1 MEKEDKF
8 YKSARWQRIRKSVL
22 ARDLYTDQVRARY
35 SPVAVDARMVHHIF
49 PRDLFPQWQW
59 EKWNLISV
67 SREAPEKVH
76 KKTWRG
82 TCLKHEGIELAR
94 RTAAKNNIDFDAP
107 YALIKAQ
114 VDDVERKTQ
123 FHHFKKKKY

>member
-1 MEKEDKF
+1 M
-8 YKSARWQRIRKSVL
+8 
-22 ARDLYTDQVRARY
+22 T
-35 SPVAVDARMVHHIF
+35 
-49 PRDLFPQWQW
+49 
-59 EKWNLISV
+59 
-67 SREAPEKVH
+67 
-76 KKTWRG
+76 
-82 TCLKHEGIELAR
+82 HEGIDLAR